1 MYHQP
6 VLLEEI
12 LSSIPQHAQTVVDGT
27 FGHGWHSIAIAEH
40 FPQAKIVGIDRDA
53 TMISKAEERL
63 WEQNQIR
70 IIQWSYADIDSLVDW
85 VDYILLDIGVNMDH
99 FKDWSRGFSIH
110 DDATLDMRF
119 DRTQKNSA
127 QDIVNTY
134 NSNDLSILF
143 QKYADFTVT
152 KADQIAFAITKYR
165 SNKKIETTNQLKDIL
180 WSCGLGKNATA
191 VIFQAIRIEVNQEL
205 KQLEQFLAVFDNIL
219 VPGGRCA
226 IISYHSIEDRI
237 VKQSFK
243 SRVESEKYI
252 AIHKKAIKPSRQE
265 VQKNRAARS
274 AVLRIIEKK

>member
-6 VLLEEI
+6 VLLKEI

-40 FPQAKIVGIDRDA
+40 LPQVKIIGIDRDA
-53 TMISKAEERL
+53 TMIAKAQERI
-63 WEQNQIR
+63 WENEKID
-70 IIQWSYADIDSLVDW
+70 IIQGSYADIDSLIDW

-119 DRTQKNSA
+119 DRTQKKSA
-127 QDIVNTY
+127 QDVINTY
-134 NSNDLSILF
+134 SSNDLSALF
-143 QKYADFTVT
+143 QKYADFTTT
-152 KADQIAFAITKYR
+152 KADELSFAITKYR
-165 SNKKIETTNQLKDIL
+165 SHTKIETTSQLKEVL
-180 WSCGLGKNATA
+180 WYCGLGKNAIA

-205 KQLEQFLAVFDNIL
+205 KQLEQFLEVFDKVL
-219 VPGGRCA
+219 APWWRCA
-226 IISYHSIEDRI
+226 VISYHSIEDRI

-243 SRVESEKYI
+243 SRVESGKYI
-252 AIHKKAIKPSRQE
+252 AIHKKAIKASRQE